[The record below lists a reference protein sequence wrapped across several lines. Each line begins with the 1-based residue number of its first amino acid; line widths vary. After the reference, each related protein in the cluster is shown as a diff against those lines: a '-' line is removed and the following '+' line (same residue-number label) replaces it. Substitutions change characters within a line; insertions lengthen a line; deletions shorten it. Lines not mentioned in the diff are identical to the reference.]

1 MKLKIDFQEAR
12 IGGTHLYK
20 WEWGKG
26 FCDKQLRFSLCSKI
40 VLYYSLASGPSP
52 MVSYANNWCSGQ
64 ATHVVPQQRRVLPVQ
79 TWLLPLTLALA
90 ERSV

>member
-1 MKLKIDFQEAR
+1 
-12 IGGTHLYK
+12 
-20 WEWGKG
+20 
-26 FCDKQLRFSLCSKI
+26 
-40 VLYYSLASGPSP
+40 